1 MPQPN
6 FPPPQPLH
14 VCLCGHFLHQVDDPD
29 YSDSFGPAVNMQ
41 LNGVFADGPNCPKVR
56 VIDLL

>member
-1 MPQPN
+1 
-6 FPPPQPLH
+6 